1 MEKNLVYTFTFF
13 MIMGSYQRAG
23 KANREKC
30 LAMLC
35 ESGIR
40 KTFPILYDK
49 TCLSFSFS
57 TSDGTKN
64 NMNIQFQGWWIEK
77 ISNGNFENCR
87 KIGEFVKRIVSINYY
102 CQVWLLIS
110 PSFLSKLRKNLEKPQ
125 IFYF

>member
-49 TCLSFSFS
+49 TCLSFF
-57 TSDGTKN
+57 
-64 NMNIQFQGWWIEK
+64 FHFGWYEEQHEHP
-77 ISNGNFENCR
+77 ISR
-87 KIGEFVKRIVSINYY
+87 
-102 CQVWLLIS
+102 LMD
-110 PSFLSKLRKNLEKPQ
+110 
-125 IFYF
+125 